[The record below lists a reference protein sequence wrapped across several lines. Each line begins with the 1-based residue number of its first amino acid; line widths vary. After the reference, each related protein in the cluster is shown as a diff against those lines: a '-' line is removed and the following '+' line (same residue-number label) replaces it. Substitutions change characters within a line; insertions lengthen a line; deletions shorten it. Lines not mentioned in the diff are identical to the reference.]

1 MRAAIY
7 ARVSSVKQVEE
18 GFSLAEQEKRCRAF
32 VKLRGWTLDA
42 SHVYVEA
49 GVSGG
54 KASRPALDAMR
65 DAAEAGEFEKL
76 VGADVDRIGRSAV
89 DTLEF
94 LKRLDV
100 LGIEPLDPTGR
111 SYAANDPG
119 SSMTRGVIALAAEYE
134 RDMLRERVRR
144 SVPGKRSR
152 GSYNGGPRP
161 LGYEFGDGGLV
172 VREDEAEIVRRIFR
186 EYNAGKGV
194 KAIARDLNLEGLRGP
209 LGGSWTAGRVG
220 DRLDLPLY
228 AGIVGGGEQGR
239 HEPIIDPEAY
249 ERARTLRAASA
260 EREGKAKG
268 GRRSNTHLLGN
279 GLLVCECGAS
289 FYPRKDSR
297 SKRDTYRCRGR
308 DERTTDCAMPPL
320 PRALVDEAV
329 RAYIAGH
336 VLSPGMAAGE
346 LEAEAKK
353 AAKEA
358 TTVAATAEAAA
369 SKIEERLKNGRVAM
383 LDDEPPFTPPEWRD
397 FKAELEADLTAA
409 RAKAAE
415 AKRVASALRAPS
427 AALMDAVEAIR
438 DAAASEAKDAA
449 TLGSQRVAIERIF
462 ARFEVITRPVVE
474 ADTAGVADNVRELVE
489 QQNQAA
495 EAAIADLP
503 RFTFKAR
510 RNVEREVF
518 IIPVPR
524 PEVAARFGGDAMD
537 SLHELG
543 PGTVSQNVRNG
554 LP

>member
-1 MRAAIY
+1 M
-7 ARVSSVKQVEE
+7 
-18 GFSLAEQEKRCRAF
+18 
-32 VKLRGWTLDA
+32 
-42 SHVYVEA
+42 
-49 GVSGG
+49 
-54 KASRPALDAMR
+54 
-65 DAAEAGEFEKL
+65 
-76 VGADVDRIGRSAV
+76 
-89 DTLEF
+89 
-94 LKRLDV
+94 
-100 LGIEPLDPTGR
+100 
-111 SYAANDPG
+111 
-119 SSMTRGVIALAAEYE
+119 
-134 RDMLRERVRR
+134 
-144 SVPGKRSR
+144 
-152 GSYNGGPRP
+152 
-161 LGYEFGDGGLV
+161 
-172 VREDEAEIVRRIFR
+172 REDEAEVVRRIFR

-194 KAIARDLNLEGLRGP
+194 KAIARDLNIEGLRGP

-228 AGIVGGGEQGR
+228 AGTVGGGEQGR
-239 HEPIIDPEAY
+239 HEPIIDPETF
-249 ERARTLRAASA
+249 ERARVLRAASA

-308 DERTTDCAMPPL
+308 DERATDCAMPPL

-346 LEAEAKK
+346 LEAEARK

-369 SKIEERLKNGRVAM
+369 SKIEARLKNGRVAM

-427 AALMDAVEAIR
+427 AALLSAVEAIR
-438 DAAASEAKDAA
+438 RAATAEAKDQA
-449 TLGSQRVAIERIF
+449 TLGTQRAAVERIF
-462 ARFEVITRPVVE
+462 SRFEVITRPSAPDAVE
-474 ADTAGVADNVRELVE
+474 VPEGAGVAALVRE
-489 QQNQAA
+489 QNAA
-495 EAAIADLP
+495 VEAATSDLP

-510 RNVEREVF
+510 GIAEREVF
-518 IIPVPR
+518 VVPIPR
-524 PEVAARFGGDAMD
+524 PEVAVRFGGDPMD

-543 PGTVSQNVRNG
+543 PGTVSQNVRQG
-554 LP
+554 LPSL